1 MKIFA
6 DVSMAFYKTMFFNE
20 LAQKEDIFVVY
31 RDTPN
36 RPYRGDDFLTGERNF
51 KHIFLKGPI
60 KQASKQLV
68 SILRENKYDEMI
80 VGGYDNIIAWTSMLF
95 SPKSKNGVIIES
107 TYRETQ
113 KKGLR
118 TLAKRIF
125 FSRVSKA
132 YVCGKSHAD
141 LVKAFGFK
149 GRIIDIGTV
158 GFIRRV
164 PQPPYEE
171 RKEVKKFIFVGRL
184 THVKNLEWLI
194 ERFAQHPELDL
205 TIIGSGEL
213 EVKLKSMAPDN
224 VHFLGSIANT
234 DLPHYYKE
242 ADVFVLP
249 SLSEV
254 FGLVVEEALNN
265 GTPVLLSHMIG
276 CQDNLVVA
284 NNVGLVFQLDDVE
297 DFEQK
302 LTQICTPEV
311 YNQLRL
317 NVSKMDFEQ
326 LENNMVNAFVGK

>member
-20 LAQKEDIFVVY
+20 LAKKEDILVIF
-31 RDTPN
+31 RDNPK
-36 RPYRGDDFLTGERNF
+36 RPFRGSDFLVGERNF
-51 KHIFLKGPI
+51 KHVFLKGTNM
-60 KQASKQLV
+60 QACKQLV
-68 SILRENKYDEMI
+68 RILRENKYDELI
-80 VGGYDNIIAWTSMLF
+80 VGGYDNIIAWTSMLV
-95 SPKSKNGVIIES
+95 SPKRKNGVIIES

-113 KKGLR
+113 KKGLK
-118 TLAKRIF
+118 TFAKRF
-125 FSRVSKA
+125 FFRRVSKT
-132 YVCGKSHAD
+132 YVCGKSHSD

-164 PQPPYEE
+164 LQPPYEE

-184 THVKNLEWLI
+184 TRVKNLEWLI
-194 ERFAQHPELDL
+194 ERFAQHSELDL
-205 TIIGSGEL
+205 TIIGAGEL
-213 EVKLKSMAPDN
+213 EVKLKSIAPDN
-224 VHFLGSIANT
+224 VHFLGAIANT

-276 CQDNLVVA
+276 CQDNLVAA
-284 NNVGLVFQLDDVE
+284 NKVGLVFQLDDVE

-302 LTQICTPEV
+302 LSQICTPEI

-317 NVSKMDFEQ
+317 NVSKLDFEQ